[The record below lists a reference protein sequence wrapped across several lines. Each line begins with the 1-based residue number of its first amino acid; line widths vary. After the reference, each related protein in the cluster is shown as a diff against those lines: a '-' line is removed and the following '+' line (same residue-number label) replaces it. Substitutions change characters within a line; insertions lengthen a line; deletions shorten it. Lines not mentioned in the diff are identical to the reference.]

1 MNDHNSIT
9 PIISRRQT
17 LQILGAG
24 LVAAP
29 SLLACTEGGGGGPAA
44 KKEATEKAEAKSK
57 EKMPEKK
64 PGSQPAETAAADTEK
79 KDSKSGEIACDQS
92 KVDDQSK
99 SMRKTLQYVAKS
111 PNEGKYCKNCAQY
124 IKPKGG
130 SACGGCKLFSGPV
143 NPNGYCLSY
152 APMKG

>member
-1 MNDHNSIT
+1 MKDDNHSVT

-24 LVAAP
+24 LVVTP
-29 SLLACTEGGGGGPAA
+29 SLVACSEGGGGAPAA
-44 KKEATEKAEAKSK
+44 KKEAPKKEMAKTE
-57 EKMPEKK
+57 EKEKK
-64 PGSQPAETAAADTEK
+64 PGSQPEKTAAADGEK
-79 KDSKSGEIACDQS
+79 KGGESGEIACDQS

-111 PNEGKYCKNCAQY
+111 PKEGKYCKGCAQY
-124 IKPKGG
+124 IKPEGG
-130 SACGGCKLFSGPV
+130 AACGGCKLFSGPV

-152 APMKG
+152 APMQG